1 MLNFSE
7 TESMS
12 NKEHLIE
19 QHIRE
24 YESRM
29 KHIDEL
35 HQRAHQAVGKL
46 DSAHDAHTR
55 LGELSAQHSL
65 LQETT
70 ESIKTMP
77 VDKWREATVH
87 NAGPMA
93 VWDILAQKLEDFV
106 ERHE

>member
-1 MLNFSE
+1 M
-7 TESMS
+7 T

-24 YESRM
+24 YESRL

-35 HQRAHQAVGKL
+35 YETAHKVTEHLHDDHDSRSELKSYGEQRQ
-46 DSAHDAHTR
+46 
-55 LGELSAQHSL
+55 Q
-65 LQETT
+65 LQQEADD
-70 ESIKTMP
+70 IKTMK
-77 VDKWREATVH
+77 VGSWREETVQ

-93 VWDILAQKLEDFV
+93 IWDILAQKLEDFI

>member
-1 MLNFSE
+1 M
-7 TESMS
+7 TT
-12 NKEHLIE
+12 KEQLID

-35 HQRAHQAVGKL
+35 YERAQKATEHL
-46 DSAHDAHTR
+46 DEEHDTR
-55 LGELSAQHSL
+55 SELKWFEERLPHVKD
-65 LQETT
+65 T
-70 ESIKTMP
+70 IKTMP
-77 VDKWREATVH
+77 VENWREETVR

-93 VWDILAQKLEDFV
+93 IWDIIAQQLEDFL

>member
-1 MLNFSE
+1 M
-7 TESMS
+7 TT
-12 NKEHLIE
+12 KEQLIE

-35 HQRAHQAVGKL
+35 YERAHKATEHL
-46 DSAHDAHTR
+46 DEEHDTR
-55 LGELSAQHSL
+55 AELKWFEERLPHVKD
-65 LQETT
+65 
-70 ESIKTMP
+70 SIKTMP
-77 VDKWREATVH
+77 VENWREETVR

-93 VWDILAQKLEDFV
+93 IWDIIAQQLEDFL

>member
-1 MLNFSE
+1 MTS
-7 TESMS
+7 
-12 NKEHLIE
+12 KEQLIE

-24 YESRM
+24 YESRL

-35 HQRAHQAVGKL
+35 YERAHEATEHLDEDHETRAELKKYAEQRAQL
-46 DSAHDAHTR
+46 PEDA
-55 LGELSAQHSL
+55 
-65 LQETT
+65 

-77 VDKWREATVH
+77 VENWREETVK

-93 VWDILAQKLEDFV
+93 IWDILAQKLEDFL